1 MHENVQILRVSSM
14 KCDNYVHTTV
24 TITQDNLQN
33 ISFTLEKFFLAP
45 F

>member
-1 MHENVQILRVSSM
+1 MNENVQILKVSSM
-14 KCDNYVHTTV
+14 KLDNYVHTTV

-33 ISFTLEKFFLAP
+33 ISFTLKKFFLAP